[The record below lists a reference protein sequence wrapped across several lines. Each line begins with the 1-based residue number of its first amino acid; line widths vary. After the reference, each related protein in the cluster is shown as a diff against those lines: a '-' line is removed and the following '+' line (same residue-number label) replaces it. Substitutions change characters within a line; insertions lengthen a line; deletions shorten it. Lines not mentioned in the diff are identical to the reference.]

1 MINVLVLFVALLC
14 SVVAGRPLPSGPG
27 VEIEALHTLTHTGAP
42 DIHPARTG
50 TSAGREVYLQAD
62 TAAAGVG
69 LEDVASTAGWEIR
82 DVGAYTDIWLL
93 ISLINIPL
101 LCGGFVSPLLMI
113 F

>member
-82 DVGAYTDIWLL
+82 DVGAYTDI
-93 ISLINIPL
+93 
-101 LCGGFVSPLLMI
+101 
-113 F
+113 